1 MVRPCCFKASEKPYR
16 YRLINASLVLRSMY
30 NCYAVAAF
38 SGEQQMLSIIVAMD
52 ENRLIGRD
60 NDLPWRLS
68 ADLQFFKRT
77 TMGKPLIMGRN
88 THESIGRPLPGRRN
102 IVISRQADY
111 QPAAGCELAADPD
124 AALALCADAPEV
136 MLMGGASLYQQLLS
150 RADKLYLTRVQAALE
165 GDTWFPEINW
175 SQWQLLS
182 QERHTADEKNQFDY
196 CFEIYQRIS

>member
-1 MVRPCCFKASEKPYR
+1 
-16 YRLINASLVLRSMY
+16 
-30 NCYAVAAF
+30 
-38 SGEQQMLSIIVAMD
+38 MLSIIVAMD

-102 IVISRQADY
+102 IVISRQAGY

-150 RADKLYLTRVQAALE
+150 KADKLYLTRVQAALE

-182 QERHTADEKNQFDY
+182 QESHTADDKNQFDY
-196 CFEIYQRIS
+196 CFEIYQRIN